1 MSTLTSTN
9 KVPLS
14 IRIRFLNAT
23 FIKELS
29 RASHTPVSQLADEAI
44 NLYRKYR
51 LKKQLQEAF
60 MSQTEEDAKEA
71 MSDFNDYLTIV
82 DHDESTRSI

>member
-1 MSTLTSTN
+1 MSTLVIN
-9 KVPLS
+9 KKIPLS
-14 IRIRFLNAT
+14 VRIRFSNAQ

-29 RASHTPVSQLADEAI
+29 ATLKVPVSQLADEAI

-51 LKKQLQEAF
+51 LKKELQEAF
-60 MSQTEEDAKEA
+60 SSQTDEDAKEA

-82 DHDESTRSI
+82 DRD